1 MFQCWLKCHM
11 SLKSILCFSHCTV
24 YLFCASCGTTG
35 GSFGVL
41 KTTLRGIFWRKV
53 LGKSCWYCYYPL
65 LIWKITEKWSK
76 GKIFKKY
83 ILGGLGNTPLEG
95 ILEKKFQA
103 KVVCIHFPSTYQKK
117 STTKVQR
124 EKSFF
129 FPLVPYAYSL
139 CIGRMLVTFFF
150 LNLLSSRVWH
160 EFNQQSINQL

>member
-1 MFQCWLKCHM
+1 MGFGIW
-11 SLKSILCFSHCTV
+11 HCTM

-95 ILEKKFQA
+95 LLEKKFQA
-103 KVVCIHFPSTYQKK
+103 KVVCIYQ
-117 STTKVQR
+117 STTNVKKTTKKVQR

-129 FPLVPYAYSL
+129 FLLL
-139 CIGRMLVTFFF
+139 CHMLIHSA
-150 LNLLSSRVWH
+150 LLSSFDFTTLKLFSFFLDTYLRRTVIRLLPTR
-160 EFNQQSINQL
+160 EERFGDDPM

>member
-1 MFQCWLKCHM
+1 MLHHIIIVHSYIVPWWQ
-11 SLKSILCFSHCTV
+11 CTV

-65 LIWKITEKWSK
+65 LIWKITENWSK

-83 ILGGLGNTPLEG
+83 FLGGLGNTPLEG

-103 KVVCIHFPSTYQKK
+103 KVVCIQIPSSNQKK
-117 STTKVQR
+117 PSEKVQR

-129 FPLVPYAYSL
+129 FFLL
-139 CIGRMLVTFFF
+139 CHMLIHCA
-150 LNLLSSRVWH
+150 L
-160 EFNQQSINQL
+160 

>member
-1 MFQCWLKCHM
+1 MQKTAICNSM
-11 SLKSILCFSHCTV
+11 SEMKINILTLDDNIVLVTISDIFPELILGHYHCTV

-53 LGKSCWYCYYPL
+53 LDKSCWYCYYPL

-103 KVVCIHFPSTYQKK
+103 KVVCIHFPSTYQK
-117 STTKVQR
+117 
-124 EKSFF
+124 
-129 FPLVPYAYSL
+129 
-139 CIGRMLVTFFF
+139 
-150 LNLLSSRVWH
+150 
-160 EFNQQSINQL
+160 

>member
-1 MFQCWLKCHM
+1 MDTVGAVQ
-11 SLKSILCFSHCTV
+11 CTV

-41 KTTLRGIFWRKV
+41 KTTLRAIFWRKV

-103 KVVCIHFPSTYQKK
+103 KVVCIQIPPSNQKK
-117 STTKVQR
+117 PSEKVQR
-124 EKSFF
+124 EKSVFF
-129 FPLVPYAYSL
+129 
-139 CIGRMLVTFFF
+139 
-150 LNLLSSRVWH
+150 SSCAICLFTVH
-160 EFNQQSINQL
+160 P